1 MNRSFFKYRGV
12 IINAVILFSL
22 ITALI
27 LQNGDLKDFFL
38 GLATGA
44 ALINF
49 GKAIGDSRSKAS
61 INYIT
66 DNESSDGLNMN

>member
-1 MNRSFFKYRGV
+1 MSRIFFRYRRV

-22 ITALI
+22 ITALV
-27 LQNGDLKDFFL
+27 LQDGDLKDFFL

-49 GKAIGDSRSKAS
+49 GKAISESRSKTN

-66 DNESSDGLNMN
+66 DHESNNGFKMN